1 METIIKHLSKRQKHI
16 ETSLLLHS
24 NNKHWVVQNHCNSVL
39 GIFTS
44 KKEAIAEAEQFE
56 KTHDDLLQVE
66 SFIVNLSINR

>member
-1 METIIKHLSKRQKHI
+1 METIIKHSSKSRRQ
-16 ETSLLLHS
+16 
-24 NNKHWVVQNHCNSVL
+24 WVVQNHRNTVL

-56 KTHDDLLQVE
+56 KTHDELMQVE

>member
-1 METIIKHLSKRQKHI
+1 METIIKHLSKSRRQ
-16 ETSLLLHS
+16 
-24 NNKHWVVQNHCNSVL
+24 WVVQNHRNTVL